1 MKNDDLFISIT
12 ENGFSLIYQG
22 SPLCNDKQ
30 SIDEIYLV
38 CKMYKFEL
46 PTVAWNGIRREWINT
61 STIEA

>member
-46 PTVAWNGIRREWINT
+46 PKVAWNGICHEWVIT